1 MKNFEVKELLLAE
14 YDKIVVKESNKFC
27 GKGASIVR
35 TAFEAGFER
44 AFKLA
49 INMFNDRMVLNVPS
63 EAEVAITPTL
73 DAPKAVVKK
82 GKAKS

>member
-1 MKNFEVKELLLAE
+1 MNNAEVRELLLKE
-14 YDKIVVKESNKFC
+14 YDQIIVKESNKFC

-49 INMFNDRMVLNVPS
+49 INMFNDRLVLNVPP
-63 EAEVAITPTL
+63 EAEVAVTPVL
-73 DAPKAVVKK
+73 DVPKAVVKRK
-82 GKAKS
+82 KA

>member
-1 MKNFEVKELLLAE
+1 MNNAEVRELLLKE
-14 YDKIVVKESNKFC
+14 YDQIIVKESNKFC

-49 INMFNDRMVLNVPS
+49 INMFNDRMVLSVPP
-63 EAEVAITPTL
+63 EAEVAVTPVL
-73 DAPKAVVKK
+73 DVPKAVVKRK
-82 GKAKS
+82 KA